1 MEKHE
6 PSNFGTNC
14 DYLDN
19 VRRSRGHG
27 ELCNGRFEWTD
38 FGAGAGGS
46 NKSPD
51 SRCVGRGALGRRGRE
66 HVRPRVHIR
75 RSRRSDAKRGRW
87 SLQDKPWKEEVSTK
101 LSPIYLM
108 YAYKRGYERI
118 DTQKEIDRVEAG
130 DNRIFMKPFNGT
142 REERFAYLLSDR
154 PTTGWGRLVLPVF
167 QAIYAELSN
176 LAASQDEM
184 EKARRYAISASN
196 QVLLFMQGSRR
207 HDEFTREIQDFS
219 KENFK

>member
-1 MEKHE
+1 MNLRTSVRTAIISITCAALGAMASCATGVSSGPISGQVLEE
-6 PSNFGTNC
+6 ATNRPIP
-14 DYLDN
+14 DAWVV
-19 VRRSRGHG
+19 VRWDGGGGSMFGHG
-27 ELCNGRFEWTD
+27 STYGVHVEVTRSGADGRFKT
-38 FGAGAGGS
+38 
-46 NKSPD
+46 
-51 SRCVGRGALGRRGRE
+51 
-66 HVRPRVHIR
+66 
-75 RSRRSDAKRGRW
+75 
-87 SLQDKPWKEEVSTK
+87 KPWKEEVSTK